1 MRFAVFWNAKDGLLQ
16 SRRFQGKT
24 QTTANGLPTGLKRN
38 LRQLLAVWQ
47 EMANFVKTFHLQ
59 KQEYHIMNFFKALFG
74 GKEEK
79 PEDRKRAEE
88 ERDFDVL
95 KYDGVRAL
103 RSGQHDYAIRC
114 FTHALTMKDD
124 LEIRDYMSQAMIRA
138 DRLPEAYEQLLKI
151 AEAQT
156 DNVQVFVR
164 MAHVAYMMEDYTAM
178 ADACEKAIGL
188 DSGNAEATLLYA
200 KACIGHGD
208 TTNAVA
214 MLTKAIGLKDDFA
227 EARLL
232 RGETLLKAGETAE
245 ADEDATL
252 LLTNNTENEDVL
264 MLKARI
270 ERAKGQAEEAI
281 LYYGKVIDANPFNA
295 EAYRERG
302 QVRME
307 TGDES
312 GGQDDIR
319 QADELTE
326 QQNGTADGENVEK
339 KVNEAYKNV
348 NPLGI

>member
-1 MRFAVFWNAKDGLLQ
+1 
-16 SRRFQGKT
+16 
-24 QTTANGLPTGLKRN
+24 
-38 LRQLLAVWQ
+38 
-47 EMANFVKTFHLQ
+47 
-59 KQEYHIMNFFKALFG
+59 MNFFKALFG

-114 FTHALTMKDD
+114 FTHALGMKED
-124 LEIRDYMSQAMIRA
+124 LEIRDYMSQALLRA

-151 AEAQT
+151 AEAQA

-178 ADACEKAIGL
+178 ADACEKAIVL
-188 DSGNAEATLLYA
+188 DSGNAEATFLYA

-245 ADEDATL
+245 ADEDATQL
-252 LLTNNTENEDVL
+252 LKDNPENEDVL
-264 MLKARI
+264 MLKAHI
-270 ERAKGQAEEAI
+270 EQAKRQPAEAI
-281 LYYGKVIDANPFNA
+281 VYYGKVIDANPFNA

-302 QVRME
+302 QLRID

-312 GGQDDIR
+312 GGQDDVR
-319 QADELTE
+319 QADELTV
-326 QQNGTADGENVEK
+326 QQNGTDNGENMEK

>member
-1 MRFAVFWNAKDGLLQ
+1 
-16 SRRFQGKT
+16 
-24 QTTANGLPTGLKRN
+24 
-38 LRQLLAVWQ
+38 
-47 EMANFVKTFHLQ
+47 
-59 KQEYHIMNFFKALFG
+59 MNIFKALFG

-79 PEDRKRAEE
+79 PEDKKRADE

-114 FTHALTMKDD
+114 FTHALQMKDD

-214 MLTKAIGLKDDFA
+214 MLTKAIGVKDDFA

-232 RGETLLKAGETAE
+232 RGETLLKAGDTAE

>member
-1 MRFAVFWNAKDGLLQ
+1 
-16 SRRFQGKT
+16 
-24 QTTANGLPTGLKRN
+24 
-38 LRQLLAVWQ
+38 
-47 EMANFVKTFHLQ
+47 
-59 KQEYHIMNFFKALFG
+59 MNFFKALFS

-79 PEDRKRAEE
+79 PEDKKRAEE

-114 FTHALTMKDD
+114 FTHALGMKED
-124 LEIRDYMSQAMIRA
+124 LEIRDYLSQAMLRA
-138 DRLPEAYEQLLKI
+138 DRLPEAYEQLQKI
-151 AEAQT
+151 AEAQA
-156 DNVQVFVR
+156 DNVQVLAR

-178 ADACEKAIGL
+178 ADACEKAILL
-188 DSGNAEATLLYA
+188 DSGNAEATFLYA

-214 MLTKAIGLKDDFA
+214 LLTKAIGLKDGFT
-227 EARLL
+227 EAYLL

-245 ADEDATL
+245 ADDDATFL
-252 LLTNNTENEDVL
+252 LKDNAENEDVL
-264 MLKARI
+264 MLKARV
-270 ERAKGQAEEAI
+270 ERAKGQTAKAI

-302 QVRME
+302 QLRID
-307 TGDES
+307 TGDTD

-319 QADELTE
+319 QADELAE
-326 QQNGTADGENVEK
+326 QQNNGDDGENVEK